1 MGTVPIFAGT
11 AAKPWSPKMGLSPLA
26 DYVIMPEP
34 RPDEFVTLYTR
45 YEQKLYRYV
54 ASLLTHPS
62 EAEDVLQETARVLW
76 QKFAQYR
83 PEEPFLPWACRIA
96 HFEVLNHCQ
105 RERTRRKYFRPAV
118 LELLADARLK
128 HDDLFDAQSQWL
140 DECIGKLADMDRQLV
155 EQRYASNRTLAEL
168 ATETGRTPNA
178 LYKAMQRIRRTLLTC
193 VENGLKSEGWK

>member
-1 MGTVPIFAGT
+1 
-11 AAKPWSPKMGLSPLA
+11 
-26 DYVIMPEP
+26 MPEP
-34 RPDEFVTLYTR
+34 KPDQFVTLYTR
-45 YEQKLYRYV
+45 YEQKLYRHV
-54 ASLLTHPS
+54 ASLLTHPD

-76 QKFAQYR
+76 LKFDQYH
-83 PEEPFLPWACRIA
+83 PAEPFLPWAYRIA

-118 LELLADARLK
+118 LELLADARIK

-140 DECIGKLADMDRQLV
+140 GDCMAKLAEVDRQLV

-178 LYKAMQRIRRTLLTC
+178 LYKAMQRIRRTLLNC
-193 VENGLKSEGWK
+193 VEDGLKSQGWK